1 MNIPYELFVSVAFI
15 AGVIWLQFFLSKRE
29 SRWLGLILPCICF
42 VYSWLIIMFTA
53 VIDGTTKWEIFTS
66 LATILL
72 VMNIPTVVLL
82 AIYFGCREKIKRK
95 KAIEKMNIQDL

>member
-1 MNIPYELFVSVAFI
+1 
-15 AGVIWLQFFLSKRE
+15 
-29 SRWLGLILPCICF
+29 
-42 VYSWLIIMFTA
+42 MFTA